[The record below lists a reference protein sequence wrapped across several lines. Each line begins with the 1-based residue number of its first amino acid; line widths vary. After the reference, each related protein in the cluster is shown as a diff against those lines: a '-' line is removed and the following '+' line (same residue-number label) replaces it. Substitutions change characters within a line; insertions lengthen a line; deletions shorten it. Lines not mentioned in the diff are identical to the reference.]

1 MSLSEVGCNNESSAA
16 LFRAI
21 SYYYDGSRGTTQN
34 RKGEGDH
41 PLSAQSLDVQ
51 GFSHKKDKDFEKF
64 HKDNPEKPMMA
75 TECCSC
81 LSQRGE
87 DYDTCDKPRPS
98 DCKDGDYRGRP
109 GPKSANLTCHHDCA
123 SGPGKSYSD
132 AFHTSGRFYNNGACQ
147 LTSMVS
153 RLLLTHG
160 AGCAEI
166 SQCTAKQ
173 VYMSDSREYVA
184 GTFVWSGFDYFG
196 ESRGY
201 PQTVKC
207 RGVVAD
213 IAGFLK
219 ETHAWMRLWW
229 YSKIDE
235 ADAGRPALQ
244 VPNSHTCFIV
254 ESWRTGAKA
263 DGHPIGPN
271 RTVHVCEYSKGLS
284 PRCPS
289 DADRCCQQ
297 TRTRLRSSSSSTG
310 SRLSRPSRRRSSAMR
325 SSRYLSSVAT

>member
-1 MSLSEVGCNNESSAA
+1 
-16 LFRAI
+16 
-21 SYYYDGSRGTTQN
+21 
-34 RKGEGDH
+34 
-41 PLSAQSLDVQ
+41 
-51 GFSHKKDKDFEKF
+51 
-64 HKDNPEKPMMA
+64 
-75 TECCSC
+75 
-81 LSQRGE
+81 
-87 DYDTCDKPRPS
+87 
-98 DCKDGDYRGRP
+98 
-109 GPKSANLTCHHDCA
+109 
-123 SGPGKSYSD
+123 
-132 AFHTSGRFYNNGACQ
+132 
-147 LTSMVS
+147 
-153 RLLLTHG
+153 
-160 AGCAEI
+160 
-166 SQCTAKQ
+166 
-173 VYMSDSREYVA
+173 MSDSREYVA

-297 TRTRLRSSSSSTG
+297 TRTRLRSSSSSTA
-310 SRLSRPSRRRSSAMR
+310 SRSSRPLRRRSSAMR
-325 SSRYLSSVAT
+325 SSKSRSWQAT